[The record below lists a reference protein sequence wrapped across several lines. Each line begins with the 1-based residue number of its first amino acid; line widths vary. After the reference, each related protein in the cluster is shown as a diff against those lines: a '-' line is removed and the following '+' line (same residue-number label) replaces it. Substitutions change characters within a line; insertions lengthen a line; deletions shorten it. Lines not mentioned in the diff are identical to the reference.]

1 MKRVK
6 CILFAA
12 SITFV
17 MFLSG
22 CGDKLYE
29 LTDEEEDI
37 IVRYS
42 AHVLGKYNI
51 YQKDGMTGVRP
62 EEPESETPEE
72 PEGNA
77 DDPQNNGLTNGEAG
91 GNDTTPVT
99 GTTTFAE
106 AIGHSDDLAVVYEK
120 IYAVSSYQEGG
131 YYDLPAEEGHVYL
144 VAELSV
150 SNPGAADIGVDNM
163 SRGMSFSIALAD
175 GNTYTSDGTVLL
187 DDFSSYQGT
196 IAAGDSKKLVLLFH
210 VPEAESE
217 QIGEIQFFVT
227 ANGEKKSIIL

>member
-6 CILFAA
+6 CMLFAA
-12 SITFV
+12 SITLV

-29 LTDEEEDI
+29 LTDEQEDI

-62 EEPESETPEE
+62 EEPEASEE
-72 PEGNA
+72 PVGNV
-77 DDPQNNGLTNGEAG
+77 DDTQGNGLSSGEAG
-91 GNDTTPVT
+91 GNNITPVT

-131 YYDLPAEEGHVYL
+131 YYDLPAEEGYVYL

-163 SRGMSFSIALAD
+163 SRAMAFSIALAD
-175 GNTYTSDGTVLL
+175 GNVYTSDKTVLL
-187 DDFSSYQGT
+187 NDFSSYQGT
-196 IAAGDSKKLVLLFH
+196 VAAGDSRKLVLLFH

-227 ANGEKKSIIL
+227 ENSEKKSIIL

>member
-6 CILFAA
+6 CIFFAV

-17 MFLSG
+17 IFLSG

-29 LTDEEEDI
+29 LTEEQEDI

-62 EEPESETPEE
+62 EEPEPEE
-72 PEGNA
+72 PTSNV
-77 DDPQNNGLTNGEAG
+77 DDTQGNGLSNGEAG
-91 GNDTTPVT
+91 GANAVPVT

-106 AIGHSDDLAVVYEK
+106 SIGHSDDLAVVYQK

-131 YYDLPAEEGHVYL
+131 YFDLSAEAGYVYL
-144 VAELSV
+144 VAELLV
-150 SNPGAADIGVDNM
+150 SNPGTVDIGVDNL
-163 SRGMSFSIALAD
+163 SRGMAFSIALAD
-175 GNTYTSDGTVLL
+175 GNVYTSDKTVLL
-187 DDFSSYQGT
+187 NDFSSYQGT
-196 IAAGDSKKLVLLFH
+196 IAAGDTRNLVLLFH

-227 ANGEKKSIIL
+227 ENSEKKSIIL